1 MKPYKEFRNRSLHE
15 AVPGKPPTMAQRH
28 TELLLG
34 PINPQTQVRDSGGTV
49 KHYRAWSAQVVKDW
63 ESGEMELSRIESV
76 MSDLRSVGYKSKS
89 FKKAMKAHERILRLG
104 AGNGFHPGFPRITFN
119 QFAAALRAARD
130 FFKNAP
136 DTWTVNESGEDS
148 ADDTI
153 TEAPSSG
160 DKAAAKE
167 AIADWKDKME
177 TVQEK
182 ITWLQKVR
190 LKNMENDL
198 KKAEAKF
205 AAGDYDWVT
214 RNLYWIGDLT

>member
-1 MKPYKEFRNRSLHE
+1 MKPYKEFRNQALHE

-34 PINPQTQVRDSGGTV
+34 PINPQTQVRDSGQTV

-76 MSDLRSVGYKSKS
+76 MSSLSGVAYHSKS

-104 AGNGFHPGFPRITFN
+104 GGSGFNPGFPRISFN

-136 DTWTVNESGEDS
+136 DTWTVNESQEDG
-148 ADDTI
+148 DDTI
-153 TEAPSSG
+153 QEAPKSSG

-167 AIADWKDKME
+167 AITDWKDKME
-177 TVQEK
+177 AVQEK

-190 LKNMENDL
+190 LKNMENNL
-198 KKAEAKF
+198 KQAEAKF
-205 AAGDYDWVT
+205 AAGDYDWVI